1 MKKRR
6 KKRKEEEEERFSVR
20 LLRQRVPLVT
30 LSALLVGGALIG
42 VSYWYSSSQ
51 IGSSSSS
58 GRGISSSSTILTG
71 TTEQP
76 TKGYPD
82 APVTIVEFSEFYC
95 PYCARFAFNTLPKI
109 VEEYVE
115 KGLVKIVFRNFPV
128 HGEPAVLAA
137 IAGECAHEQG
147 RFWEYHDRLFSAV
160 FQENKHLDEA
170 GFEELAGELGLDVR
184 AFRECLRS
192 ERYRENIEEDRA
204 EGQRLG
210 VRGTPSFSIN
220 GRLVVGAQPFEVF
233 QQVIEEELERSEE

>member
-6 KKRKEEEEERFSVR
+6 EKQGKKERFSVR
-20 LLRQRVPLVT
+20 LLRQRIPLVT
-30 LSALLVGGALIG
+30 LLALLVGGAMIG

-51 IGSSSSS
+51 IDSSSSS
-58 GRGISSSSTILTG
+58 GAGASSSSTILTG
-71 TTEQP
+71 ITEQP
-76 TKGYPD
+76 TKGYLH

-128 HGEPAVLAA
+128 HGELAILAA
-137 IAGECAHEQG
+137 MGGECAHEQG
-147 RFWEYHDRLFSAV
+147 RFWDYHDKLFTRI
-160 FQENKHLDEA
+160 FKENQRTDKAALI
-170 GFEELAGELGLDVR
+170 ELAAELGLDVGE
-184 AFRECLRS
+184 FKVCLNS
-192 ERYRENIEEDRA
+192 ERHRESVEEDIA

-210 VRGTPSFSIN
+210 VRGTPSFSID

-233 QQVIEEELERSEE
+233 QKIIEEELERSGE